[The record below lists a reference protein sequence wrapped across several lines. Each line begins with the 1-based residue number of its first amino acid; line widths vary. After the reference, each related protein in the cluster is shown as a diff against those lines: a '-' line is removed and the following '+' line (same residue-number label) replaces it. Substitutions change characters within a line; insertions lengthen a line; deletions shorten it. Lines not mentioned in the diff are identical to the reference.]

1 MHTPYFLRIKA
12 MKSKTRFKNLMI
24 GMLLFIM
31 ALILI
36 FIESE
41 DMTASVFLIIMGLT
55 AITSKQ

>member
-12 MKSKTRFKNLMI
+12 MKSKTRFKNLII
-24 GMLLFIM
+24 GILLFVM

-41 DMTASVFLIIMGLT
+41 DMTASVMLFIIGFI
-55 AITSKQ
+55 AVASK

>member
-12 MKSKTRFKNLMI
+12 MKSKARFKNLMI
-24 GMLLFIM
+24 GMLLFII

-41 DMTASVFLIIMGLT
+41 DMTASVMLFIIGFI
-55 AITSKQ
+55 AVTSK

>member
-1 MHTPYFLRIKA
+1 
-12 MKSKTRFKNLMI
+12 MKSKARFKNLMI
-24 GMLLFIM
+24 GMLIFIM